1 MFYDVK
7 IINARGVVKKVVPAS
22 ELSKQYREKFKIKLN
37 IPNAKNIGR
46 GQQSKIGK
54 HI

>member
-7 IINARGVVKKVVPAS
+7 IINARGCVKKVVPAS
-22 ELSKQYREKFKIKLN
+22 ELSKQYWEKFKTKLN
-37 IPNAKNIGR
+37 IPKGKYLIR